1 MQKTPLKEESLKDL
15 AHLPAF
21 AGFLLTHK
29 LQEFSIQLI
38 HLSQVFK
45 IPLLKYLDHY
55 SEEELIALVKKSNE
69 ELLDHLARNQAEEHI
84 RTSLNRWLN
93 NELPRIDR
101 HSVTAEDINLA
112 TYVRKR
118 AFLHFLPQYC
128 RDTEQVIELV
138 KEIDLYCMQAELA
151 ATNTYIDLL
160 KNSLNENIHLIQNIN
175 NTIPGAVYVFDVT
188 NYKGLYSN
196 NKLPSIIGYSQEE
209 LNEMGP
215 GVLGQLIHP
224 GDRSI
229 LKQQDEKVKK
239 AADGEIITC
248 KYRIRRKD
256 GGYQWLRNY
265 ESAFHRYGTIDPSS

>member
-93 NELPRIDR
+93 NELPA
-101 HSVTAEDINLA
+101 STA
-112 TYVRKR
+112 
-118 AFLHFLPQYC
+118 
-128 RDTEQVIELV
+128 
-138 KEIDLYCMQAELA
+138 
-151 ATNTYIDLL
+151 
-160 KNSLNENIHLIQNIN
+160 IQ
-175 NTIPGAVYVFDVT
+175 
-188 NYKGLYSN
+188 
-196 NKLPSIIGYSQEE
+196 
-209 LNEMGP
+209 
-215 GVLGQLIHP
+215 
-224 GDRSI
+224 
-229 LKQQDEKVKK
+229 
-239 AADGEIITC
+239 
-248 KYRIRRKD
+248 
-256 GGYQWLRNY
+256 
-265 ESAFHRYGTIDPSS
+265 